1 MVSDS
6 LKITGKLKV
15 QKYDQD
21 NNLVDSREIPNL
33 VVASGKA
40 HIAQRITANSNPS
53 SIQGDVMSH
62 MSIGGAATSPT
73 ASDTILGSEMGRVSL
88 TSTSVAANA
97 ITYGATF
104 PGGTATGTIKEAGIF
119 NSAGS
124 NSGTLLC
131 RTTFADI
138 NKGAS
143 DAVVITW
150 NVSVA

>member
-1 MVSDS
+1 MVSDI
-6 LKITGKLKV
+6 LKLTGKLKV
-15 QKYDQD
+15 EKYDQD

-33 VVASGKA
+33 VVSAGKA
-40 HIAQRITANSNPS
+40 HIAKRITSNG
-53 SIQGDVMSH
+53 GDAASVVMSH
-62 MSIGGAATSPT
+62 MSIGGAATSPV
-73 ASDTILGSEMGRVSL
+73 AGDTVLGSEMGRVSL